1 MKNFVRVHKFDFSEF
16 NIFIRQTQLDWI
28 TLVSSNSLSA
38 STASTMNNNQTHVQW
53 QDLTPE
59 EQGFYL
65 EFNRPLINNVRQIP
79 ANEELIYY
87 GACLPGE
94 AYLNA
99 VCDTGD
105 RLVRTLNFS
114 LTPGQRNAI
123 IAWMAVNVPNHPDPI
138 INHP

>member
-1 MKNFVRVHKFDFSEF
+1 
-16 NIFIRQTQLDWI
+16 
-28 TLVSSNSLSA
+28 
-38 STASTMNNNQTHVQW
+38 MNNNQTHVQW
-53 QDLTPE
+53 QVLTPE

-65 EFNRPLINNVRQIP
+65 EFNRPLVNNVRQIP

-87 GACLPGE
+87 GACVPGE

-105 RLVRTLNFS
+105 RLVRTINFS

-123 IAWMAVNVPNHPDPI
+123 IAWMTVNVPNHPDPI

>member
-1 MKNFVRVHKFDFSEF
+1 MKNFVRVHKFDFSELNF
-16 NIFIRQTQLDWI
+16 FIRQTQLDWI

-38 STASTMNNNQTHVQW
+38 SAASTMNNNQTHVQW
-53 QDLTPE
+53 QVLTPE

-65 EFNRPLINNVRQIP
+65 EFNRPLINNFRQIP

-87 GACLPGE
+87 GACVPGE

-105 RLVRTLNFS
+105 RLVRTINFS